1 MRIAQHDGQRLGAP
15 RHGNQMHV
23 IRHEA
28 VANQRAGMQNR
39 VLVEQIEIHQAVGIG
54 IEDWAAGVTALRHM
68 VRHTLGDHARDSG
81 HRMK

>member
-1 MRIAQHDGQRLGAP
+1 
-15 RHGNQMHV
+15 
-23 IRHEA
+23 
-28 VANQRAGMQNR
+28 MQNR

-68 VRHTLGDHARDSG
+68 TRHTLGDHARYSG